1 MVHSEECLDEIFP
14 KCTDEALFCIVCVKN
29 VNHEIDFIVMCI
41 TQKYIQ
47 KSYFKKK
54 FNQHNFLF

>member
-29 VNHEIDFIVMCI
+29 VNHEIDFIVMFI
-41 TQKYIQ
+41 TSKIV
-47 KSYFKKK
+47 F
-54 FNQHNFLF
+54 